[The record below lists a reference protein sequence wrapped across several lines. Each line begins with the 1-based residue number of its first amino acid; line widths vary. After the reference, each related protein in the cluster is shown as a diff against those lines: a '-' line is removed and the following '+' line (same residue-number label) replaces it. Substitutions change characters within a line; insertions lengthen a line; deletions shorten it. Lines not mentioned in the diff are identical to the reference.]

1 MGAGSDLASNMS
13 LDGVKGVWPRICK
26 DLTEIILKGVTE
38 CAVERTQ
45 RSKMILGIYSTIVG
59 DVNASDVEGNLLW
72 KTSDEMVQNYIND
85 TAFMTSIRKA
95 ITDGLCDLDITQVF
109 GKNF

>member
-1 MGAGSDLASNMS
+1 
-13 LDGVKGVWPRICK
+13 
-26 DLTEIILKGVTE
+26 
-38 CAVERTQ
+38 
-45 RSKMILGIYSTIVG
+45 MILGIYSTIVG

-109 GKNF
+109 GKISSTLSSVGGSFLDALGLDFGSAFGAKPSPAQ